1 MRNSRTSLLRLFV
14 GFLGWGYDFEKLKDI
29 LAKAGLWAFFG
40 VGLRYVDNYY
50 YFCTHNTD
58 TLLTQ

>member
-1 MRNSRTSLLRLFV
+1 MLLE

-58 TLLTQ
+58 TLLTQK